1 MIVKRVTDIIFSL
14 VIIILTIPVQLIIA
28 VVLFLIFKENPLF
41 IQSRGLTL
49 EKFCFTIIKFRTIH
63 SKQTLLSS
71 KRRTKDIFL
80 LPKLKG
86 ELKPFARFLRK
97 TGLDELPQIYN
108 VLIGQ
113 MSLIGPRPLMI
124 KDLEIM
130 KNEFLHY
137 YELRN
142 SINSKPGIT
151 GVWQIIGDRSLG
163 AENLIGLDIF
173 YDENKSLLLDFKIFL
188 TTIPVI
194 MFAKNSDAFAPRVD
208 FISSLFSLSFGM
220 FAINYHNEF
229 ISEILSQEK
238 KKTYTLK
245 IPLNWWFISDSYN
258 SVSSTI
264 KTVYMIGP
272 IEKKENYHPIKEI
285 KDNTEK

>member
-1 MIVKRVTDIIFSL
+1 MIIKRVVDIILSL
-14 VIIILTIPVQLIIA
+14 IIIILTLPVQLIIA
-28 VVLFLIFKENPLF
+28 VVLILIFKENPLF

-49 EKFCFTIIKFRTIH
+49 EKFRFTIIKFKTIH
-63 SKQTLLSS
+63 SKQALLNHNP
-71 KRRTKDIFL
+71 RTKDIFL
-80 LPKLKG
+80 LPELSG
-86 ELKPFARFLRK
+86 GLKPFARFLRK

-108 VLIGQ
+108 VLLGQ
-113 MSLIGPRPLMI
+113 MSFVGPRPLMI
-124 KDLEIM
+124 NDLEIM

-188 TTIPVI
+188 TTIPLI
-194 MFAKNSDAFAPRVD
+194 IFAKNSDAFAPRID

-258 SVSSTI
+258 SVSNVV

-272 IEKKENYHPIKEI
+272 IEKNENYHPIKEL
-285 KDNTEK
+285 KENTGK